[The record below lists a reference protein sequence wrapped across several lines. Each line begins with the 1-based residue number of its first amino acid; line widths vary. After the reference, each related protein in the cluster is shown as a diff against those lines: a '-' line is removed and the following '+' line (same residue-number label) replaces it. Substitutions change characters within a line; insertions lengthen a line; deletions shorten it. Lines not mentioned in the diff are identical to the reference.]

1 MHKKSLLISAL
12 LLGAFAL
19 SGCNDDTDTVKLT
32 ADQQLRLAEIK
43 SQERIEMARIQSA
56 RQQQQVV
63 TQPPVSQQQVTY
75 SEDSSYPV
83 SDLPSSGAGNSDNS
97 SGSGVGSHL
106 LAAGVGAV
114 GGYYA
119 GKSASTP
126 QGQQR
131 IQESK
136 RKAYTGYRFAKS
148 KATSKYRSFKKR
160 K

>member
-1 MHKKSLLISAL
+1 MHKKSLLISAF

-19 SGCNDDTDTVKLT
+19 SGCDGNDNTIKLT

-43 SQERIEMARIQSA
+43 SQERIEMARINAEKANQINS
-56 RQQQQVV
+56 
-63 TQPPVSQQQVTY
+63 QPQQVTY
-75 SEDSSYPV
+75 SESTSYPV
-83 SDLPSSGAGNSDNS
+83 DDLPSSGSGNVNNDNS
-97 SGSGVGSHL
+97 SGMGSHL

-131 IQESK
+131 IQETK
-136 RKAYTGYRFAKS
+136 RKAYTGYRYAKS
-148 KATSKYRSFKKR
+148 KASSKYRSYKSNKKR
-160 K
+160 